1 MELKHLAWV
10 ALAACVPQT
19 KRLVVP
25 DDMRRLNAGPA
36 VAASAGERPQ
46 TEGAFGT
53 GDPTTFALKPAAAA
67 APSVLP
73 VKTPAAVPALRPP
86 APSPTPPEQRYV
98 LRLVEHG
105 RVWEVE
111 MPESSGGYEV
121 RIPLGSPVEQPTLA
135 DQELLGK
142 EPQQKPAKSYLGAMA
157 RIAEMY
163 AAHRYELALIEV
175 VDLEQQYPKEARVEA
190 MKGSLYQKLGKT
202 QLAREA
208 WKKALELD
216 PSDAVVAE
224 ALRGLKEE

>member
-25 DDMRRLNAGPA
+25 DDMRRLNTGPA
-36 VAASAGERPQ
+36 VAASAGQRPQ
-46 TEGAFGT
+46 APDAFT
-53 GDPTTFALKPAAAA
+53 AADPTAFALKPAAAV
-67 APSVLP
+67 APSTLP
-73 VKTPAAVPALRPP
+73 GKTPATAPALRPP

-111 MPESSGGYEV
+111 LPESTGGYEV
-121 RIPLGSPVEQPTLA
+121 RIPLGTPVEQPTLA

-175 VDLEQQYPKEARVEA
+175 VDLGQQYPKEARVEA